1 LQDVHVQNSAASSI
15 DREIDPSPEVLDA
28 QHLSRQTFGDLELE
42 RDILALFREQCQK
55 LLPVISGNCQ
65 LPSRV
70 DAAHTLKGGARA
82 VGAVVVARVAD
93 EIESALRR
101 HGELSR
107 GQSDALSRCI
117 VDIRAA
123 IDARL
128 GQRSL

>member
-1 LQDVHVQNSAASSI
+1 VQNSTASST
-15 DREIDPSPEVLDA
+15 DAEGGSSRGVLDT
-28 QHLSRQTFGDLELE
+28 QHLLRQTFGDLELE

-55 LLPVISGNCQ
+55 LVPVISGNCQ

-82 VGAVVVARVAD
+82 IGALDVARVAD
-93 EIESALRR
+93 EIETALRR

-107 GQSDALSRCI
+107 GQSDALSSCI
-117 VDIRAA
+117 VELHAA

-128 GQRSL
+128 AMPQGCDA